1 MIICRE
7 FIDINKQQKNTNI
20 YTYIRE
26 LMVAIVIVG
35 NRYREME

>member
-7 FIDINKQQKNTNI
+7 FIDINKQQKITNI
-20 YTYIRE
+20 YTYIQE
-26 LMVAIVIVG
+26 LMVAHVIVG